1 MKKNLVALMVTV
13 VMIAGALVGCGSQ
26 EVQTVGGNGTTAEAS
41 AVETTTE
48 YGTDNTSVEEVT
60 EAVVEES
67 TEATTEETVE
77 GFAETATEEVSVEKV
92 EKTAEEQLAEAT
104 VIKEYHI
111 CNVGYFGYEG
121 YKYQVYL
128 VEDNEIRGISAT
140 ETSDLFDGEAF
151 SDYAYT
157 IDVLTSDEAKE
168 LFAKDVNLCV
178 AELAFNQMPAITSEV
193 VEYNDNLG
201 CFIKTD
207 YTANNEIVAAE
218 LIFVEQ

>member
-13 VMIAGALVGCGSQ
+13 VMVAGALVGCGSK
-26 EVQTVGGNGTTAEAS
+26 EVQTVGGNGTTTEAS

-48 YGTDNTSVEEVT
+48 YGTDNASVEEV
-60 EAVVEES
+60 AV
-67 TEATTEETVE
+67 EATTEETAEESVE
-77 GFAETATEEVSVEKV
+77 AATEEVSVEEA

-111 CNVGYFGYEG
+111 CNIGHFGNEVAFE
-121 YKYQVYL
+121 VYL
-128 VEDNEIRGISAT
+128 VEDNKIHVIHAT

-157 IDVLTSDEAKE
+157 MDVLTSDGAKE
-168 LFAKDVNLCV
+168 LFADDANLID
-178 AELAFNQMPAITSEV
+178 AETAFTVMPAIDSEV
-193 VEYNDNLG
+193 VEYDDKLG
-201 CFIKTD
+201 CFIRTD
-207 YTANNEIVAAE
+207 YTADNEIVAAE